1 MRVSKPVPVVYL
13 SVDPISV
20 NDAIYSVEP
29 ANRVSW
35 IVSDSQASPAKATY
49 ANPSVADRDAD
60 SDLSESDL
68 SETEARVAIVDPVK
82 AKAGAK
88 GSILAMNSSFPT
100 HLTKHTYRFMSQPT
114 KEA

>member
-49 ANPSVADRDAD
+49 TNPSVADRDAD
-60 SDLSESDL
+60 SDL

-82 AKAGAK
+82 AKTGAK

-100 HLTKHTYRFMSQPT
+100 HLTKHTYRFMSPPT